1 MARKISSKEA
11 GKIQKAKDAYPKENY
26 KRGQYSDKTFSI
38 AKKQGVIKD
47 KTQLVATRSP
57 KEAKMVKAIQ
67 VNRKNDL
74 SKTAGRA
81 QLIESRARAVKKAA
95 ASKRKSM

>member
-1 MARKISSKEA
+1 MARKISNKEA
-11 GKIQKAKDAYPKENY
+11 GKIQKAKDAPAVENY
-26 KRGQYSDKTFSI
+26 KRGQFSDKTFDI

-57 KEAKMVKAIQ
+57 KEAKVVRAIQ
-67 VNRKNDL
+67 ANRKNDL

-81 QLIESRARAVKKAA
+81 ALIETMA
-95 ASKRKSM
+95 KRKKTTTNKKKGM